1 MARRRRFGEC
11 LVACLAAAVLGCGAH
26 GDGADP
32 CGVPDTPDAALPDAA
47 GEASIDARD
56 VPADAAPEIPS
67 DTPSDA
73 LPEVLLDAPAE
84 ASLDVSPDLPVDA
97 PAEASLDASPD
108 LPPDVPAPTGP
119 VRFAVVSD
127 THLLPDPADE
137 RDLRWITAMDLFRAL
152 APPAEVVFDTGDNV
166 EVLLTTE
173 EDTQAYLDG
182 GPPIEVLETYR
193 TLIRDHASPMDYQVV
208 LGNHDD
214 RYLGWFTE
222 KARPLAAWLKAFQGT
237 PHLPAAYYSVERR
250 GCLFVVLDSTDLA
263 TSHESNDTPTFG
275 RPQLDWLDGE
285 LARGLPTV
293 VFWHHWIDRP
303 ADGTADAG
311 LNPLLP
317 VLRAH
322 RDNVKAAF
330 TGHGHEW
337 RRAEWEGIRFFETPS
352 LFEHAAPV
360 YHLAECDGATGTVT
374 VLDETDHPYP

>member
-1 MARRRRFGEC
+1 MSLRMRFGGC
-11 LVACLAAAVLGCGAH
+11 GALFLAVALLGCG
-26 GDGADP
+26 GCGEKADP
-32 CGVPDTPDAALPDAA
+32 CGVPDAVDAAIPDAADVTPDEARDAPADAIPEVPSDAPSIDAPDVLPDA
-47 GEASIDARD
+47 
-56 VPADAAPEIPS
+56 PAD
-67 DTPSDA
+67 
-73 LPEVLLDAPAE
+73 V
-84 ASLDVSPDLPVDA
+84 PVDA
-97 PAEASLDASPD
+97 PAEASPDASPD
-108 LPPDVPAPTGP
+108 VPLDVLPDVPAPTGP

-137 RDLRWITAMDLFRAL
+137 RDLRWITAMDLFHAL
-152 APPAEVVFDTGDNV
+152 APPAEMVFDTGDNV

-173 EDTQAYLDG
+173 DDVQAYLDG
-182 GPPIEVLETYR
+182 GPPIEVLEIYR
-193 TLIRDHASPMDYQVV
+193 NLVQAHAPPMDYQVV

-263 TSHESNDTPTFG
+263 TSHETNDTPTFG
-275 RPQLDWLDGE
+275 QPQLDWLDGE

-293 VFWHHWIDRP
+293 VFWHHFIDRP
-303 ADGTADAG
+303 ADGTADAD
-311 LNPLLP
+311 LNPVLP

-322 RDNVKAAF
+322 RGNLKAAF

-352 LFEHAAPV
+352 LFEHPVPV
-360 YHLAECDGATGTVT
+360 YHLAECDGAAGTVT
-374 VLDETDHPYP
+374 VLDEGDHPYL